1 MDRDLVKEMTKMLLV
16 INAVRNGW
24 VIKVKNH
31 NEYQFIKPKNKVR
44 CDYSVEEFINNL
56 LGKGAK

>member
-1 MDRDLVKEMTKMLLV
+1 MDEKEMTKVLMI

-31 NEYQFIKPKNKVR
+31 NEYQLIKPRDKVV
-44 CDYSVEEFINNL
+44 DNISLEDFINNL
-56 LGKGAK
+56 LGRE